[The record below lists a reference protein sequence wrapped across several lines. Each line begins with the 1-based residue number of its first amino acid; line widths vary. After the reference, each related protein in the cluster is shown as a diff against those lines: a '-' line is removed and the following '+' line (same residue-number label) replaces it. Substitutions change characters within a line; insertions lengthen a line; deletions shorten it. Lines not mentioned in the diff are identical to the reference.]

1 MRCRKESPMKRFLI
15 VKPSSLGDII
25 HAFPAVTML
34 AAKYPDAQ
42 IDWLAVPAFAP
53 VVKYHPAVDN
63 VILFRRKEMG
73 RVSKFP
79 GAFLTLFADIRK
91 NRYDAVIDLQGLLR
105 SALISR
111 LAKSKTVAGPAV
123 TRETLSKVF
132 YKYKM
137 DPGEKCRHAV
147 CKNMSMMA
155 EFLNEPLPERVLFE
169 MPENSGAAKKV
180 NALLCSFSKEKLI
193 AVAPGA
199 RWESKQGPPEF
210 FAECI
215 NLFTQKHPD
224 YYFVILGSPNEKE
237 QGEHLKR
244 LLKTPALNLIGL
256 TGIPELV
263 ECIRKSRLLLCNDSG
278 PMHIAAAVGTPVAAL
293 FGPTDPVLTG
303 PFSDKSE
310 VLLPDLECLQCFKRT
325 CDDYLCHNAVSA
337 EKVVESAEKL
347 LGF

>member
-1 MRCRKESPMKRFLI
+1 MKRFLI

-25 HAFPAVTML
+25 HAFPAVSML
-34 AAKYPDAQ
+34 AAKYPGAQ

-53 VVKYHPAVDN
+53 VVKYHPAVN
-63 VILFRRKEMG
+63 QVILFHRKEMG

-79 GAFLTLFADIRK
+79 GAFLSLFSDIRK

-111 LAKSKTVAGPAV
+111 LAKSRTVAGPAV
-123 TRETLSKVF
+123 TREALSKVF
-132 YKYKM
+132 YQYRM
-137 DPGEKCRHAV
+137 DSGDACRHAV

-155 EFLNEPLPERVLFE
+155 EFLNEPLPERVIFE
-169 MPENSGAAKKV
+169 MPENAAAAKKC
-180 NALLCSFSKEKLI
+180 NALLCSFAKEKRI

-199 RWESKQGPPEF
+199 RWDSKQWPPEF
-210 FAECI
+210 FAECV
-215 NLFTQKHPD
+215 NRFVRKHPD
-224 YYFVILGSPNEKE
+224 WSCVILGSPNEKE
-237 QGEHLKR
+237 QGEILKKS
-244 LLKTPALNLIGL
+244 LKAPALNLIGL

-303 PFSDKSE
+303 PFSDRAE
-310 VLLPDLECLQCFKRT
+310 VLTPALDCCRCFKRN
-325 CDDYLCHNAVSA
+325 CPDSRCHGAVPPD
-337 EKVVESAEKL
+337 KVVESMEKL